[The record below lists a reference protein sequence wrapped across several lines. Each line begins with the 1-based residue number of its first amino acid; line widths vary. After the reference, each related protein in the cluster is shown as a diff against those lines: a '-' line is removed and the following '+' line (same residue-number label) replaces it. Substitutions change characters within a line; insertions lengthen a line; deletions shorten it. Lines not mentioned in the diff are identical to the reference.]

1 MRGNSNP
8 AGWSFMVFAVV
19 ETGTLKGRNAACS
32 QICGVLLENERN
44 RQHTNPLPFDLA
56 FEFL

>member
-1 MRGNSNP
+1 
-8 AGWSFMVFAVV
+8 MVFAVAD
-19 ETGTLKGRNAACS
+19 TGTLKGRNAACS